1 MKNLARKRLRELGLP
16 RRRHDDW
23 LYFPVAKLAQIE
35 VPEAEDSE
43 GEVDTLGLAGEGN
56 YAALLPL
63 AFAAKTLDK
72 AIPAGAVENG
82 ILKTRDEFA
91 HSKITIGSGAT
102 FKLELLGNSG
112 DHEIT
117 AERLDVEV
125 GEGASFALLLN
136 EAERETAMRLMH
148 VRIFAKAAANLRL
161 DVLRHGA
168 GVSRASFEVFL
179 AGEGANLAFR
189 SLSILGGE
197 SSSHTHLKIHHDAP
211 ETVSSQVAR
220 NLLSGTAH
228 ASYDGQVTV
237 SANCKNANSSQIIN
251 TILQSEGAKISAK
264 PVLRILHDEV
274 ECTHGCTCGSLD
286 PEELYY
292 MASRGF
298 KPEDAK
304 RLLARSFAREVFV
317 KKEEESPFA
326 ERLVGELEQL
336 GY

>member
-23 LYFPVAKLAQIE
+23 LYFPVSRLAKLEIPAA
-35 VPEAEDSE
+35 EAGTEE
-43 GEVDTLGLAGEGN
+43 ADTLGLVAETN

-63 AFAAKTLDK
+63 AFGAKTLER
-72 AIPAGAVENG
+72 AIPAGATESG
-82 ILKTRDEFA
+82 ILKSRDEFA
-91 HSKITIGSGAT
+91 HSKITVGEGAD

-112 DHEIT
+112 EHDT
-117 AERLDVEV
+117 FAERLDVEV
-125 GEGASFALLLN
+125 GEGANFALLLT
-136 EAERETAMRLMH
+136 EAERAAAMRLIH
-148 VRIFAKAAANLRL
+148 VRIFAKASSNLRL
-161 DVLRHGA
+161 DVLRHGE
-168 GVSRASFEVFL
+168 GLSRASFEVFL
-179 AGEGANLAFR
+179 AGEASKLTFR
-189 SLSILGGE
+189 SLSVLGGE

-211 ETVSSQVAR
+211 ETASTQVAR

-237 SANCKNANSSQIIN
+237 SPNCKNANSAQIIN
-251 TILQSEGAKISAK
+251 TILQSEGARVSAK

-274 ECTHGCTCGSLD
+274 ECTHGCTCGALD

-298 KPEDAK
+298 KPEEAK

-326 ERLVGELEQL
+326 ERLLSELSKL